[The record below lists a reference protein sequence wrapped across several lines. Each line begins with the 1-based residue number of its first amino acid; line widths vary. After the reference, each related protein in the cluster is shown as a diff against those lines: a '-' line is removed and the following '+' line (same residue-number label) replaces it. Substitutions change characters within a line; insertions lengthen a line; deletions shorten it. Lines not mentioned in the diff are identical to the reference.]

1 MSDIMGD
8 FVKEKERV
16 RVEKIVLAL
25 IAGGEISLAGIA
37 AATGL
42 SLAEVEELAKKK
54 SA

>member
-1 MSDIMGD
+1 MSDIMAD

-16 RVEKIVLAL
+16 RVERIVLAL
-25 IAGGEISLAGIA
+25 IENGVTSLEVIA
-37 AATGL
+37 KSTGL